1 MKQGGAQKRGGR
13 EVHCHVL
20 LHASVSNRNGV
31 YRTRTQCF
39 FSRRTKEGEVREYP
53 TTMDRRREES
63 GDRRVECSTWVW
75 IRAAQFKIYCADA
88 GSRRFLYMRLLS
100 DFERFPALHLTLANT
115 PLHLKQLRDVV
126 QTRPQKKR

>member
-1 MKQGGAQKRGGR
+1 
-13 EVHCHVL
+13 V
-20 LHASVSNRNGV
+20 GV
-31 YRTRTQCF
+31 EKFIAMYYCMRRSLTETEFTEHEPNVF